1 MHTSRYLIGFVVASL
16 ASAGAIGLGCS
27 SSSSSSPPATSG
39 GNDAAGESSAP
50 TEAGP
55 APEDAAE
62 EALTDASAD
71 VEPCSL
77 EGMVPVDKVDAA
89 SFACYEAMCGPALA
103 ACAADCQCNR
113 NLNIVLNCQ
122 NACMADGGDPELCQT
137 LCSEPIL
144 AMAQDEASTNILVCL
159 IPLSPSGNNTCG
171 TEPTH
176 DSGSGGD
183 AGDAGVHD

>member
-1 MHTSRYLIGFVVASL
+1 MHTARYLIGFVAVSL

-27 SSSSSSPPATSG
+27 SSSSSPPSTPG
-39 GNDAAGESSAP
+39 GYDAAGESSAP

-62 EALTDASAD
+62 EAVTDASAD
-71 VEPCSL
+71 VAPCVL
-77 EGMVPVDKVDAA
+77 EGMMPVNKIDAA
-89 SFACYEAMCGPALA
+89 SFACYEAMCAPELA
-103 ACAADCQCNR
+103 ACAVDCQCNQ
-113 NLNIVLNCQ
+113 NLTIVLNCQ
-122 NACMADGGDPELCQT
+122 NACMADGGDPLLCQT
-137 LCSEPIL
+137 LCSEPII
-144 AMAQDEASTNILVCL
+144 AMAQDDASTGILTCL

-183 AGDAGVHD
+183 AGDASVHD